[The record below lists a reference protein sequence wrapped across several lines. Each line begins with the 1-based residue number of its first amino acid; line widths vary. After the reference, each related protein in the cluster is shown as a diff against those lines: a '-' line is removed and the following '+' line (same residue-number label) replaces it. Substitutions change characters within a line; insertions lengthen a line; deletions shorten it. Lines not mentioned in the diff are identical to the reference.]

1 MRKKIEP
8 RVRALVALEAIR
20 GEKTIA
26 QIASEQGV
34 HPTQISQWK
43 STLVSRAVDVFSK
56 PDNTALMHQQE
67 LTDNLHR
74 TVGELKVENDWL
86 KKKLNQLV

>member
-1 MRKKIEP
+1 MRKKMESGLKA
-8 RVRALVALEAIR
+8 RVALEAIR
-20 GEKTIA
+20 GEKTVA

-34 HPTQISQWK
+34 HPTQIGQWK
-43 STLVSRAVDVFSK
+43 SILVSRAANLFGK
-56 PDNTALMHQQE
+56 PENTALIRQQE

-74 TVGELKVENDWL
+74 VVGELKVENDWL